1 MSYYDDRLL
10 CYLKTIGVSN
20 FTVISK
26 SSGIAET
33 MEKIFNFKCGRVDF
47 SDSKNAAYVK
57 SDKANIS
64 IDAANLL
71 NGLIHKGICKETDRV
86 TYAGDNLTE
95 MDYEFFLY
103 DLLKILPYL
112 FHEIPQHHYFLFE
125 GANRLLHVSFENE
138 LQFGML

>member
-1 MSYYDDRLL
+1 MSYYDDGLI
-10 CYLKTIGVSN
+10 CYLKTIGVAN

-33 MEKIFNFKCGRVDF
+33 IERNFNFKCGRGDF
-47 SDSKNAAYVK
+47 SDNKNATYVK
-57 SDKANIS
+57 SNKANIS
-64 IDAANLL
+64 VDAAHLL
-71 NGLIHKGICKETDRV
+71 NELIHKGICKETDRV
-86 TYAGDNLTE
+86 TYAGDNLTDA
-95 MDYEFFLY
+95 DYEFFLY
-103 DLLKILPYL
+103 DILRILPYL